1 VIKEA
6 SNALESSK
14 STLDNALPALDFLM
28 EQFEAGKAAHQGD
41 TLLATCFNSGWS
53 KLDKYYSMT
62 EDTPAYSA
70 AVCLHP
76 SYKLSYFT
84 SNWSDHP
91 EWIDSAEQQVRSLWE
106 CMYIFTLIR
115 SFN

>member
-70 AVCLHP
+70 AVCLYP

-91 EWIDSAEQQVRSLWE
+91 EWINSVEQQVRSL
-106 CMYIFTLIR
+106 
-115 SFN
+115 